1 MALPSFCWLNLSL
14 TPRFQIFR
22 LFQISQP
29 HKNTSVSSFTVAIT
43 LREARS
49 SGLIVCSALRSAKTA
64 FFFPTNQKQQPNQFH
79 LVGRRFPAL
88 LRPHVL
94 LWVLIG
100 WMDCPRLLCL
110 RHELHSE
117 KSRKK
122 KGLLE
127 FSEESVNIKCG
138 IETMQFPCAL
148 FAWLRN
154 LKIFFDLN

>member
-1 MALPSFCWLNLSL
+1 MVLPSFCWLNLSL

-22 LFQISQP
+22 LFQRSQP
-29 HKNTSVSSFTVAIT
+29 HKNTSLWSLTVAIT
-43 LREARS
+43 LREACS
-49 SGLIVCSALRSAKTA
+49 SGLIVCTRFAKTA
-64 FFFPTNQKQQPNQFH
+64 FFFPTNQKQQSNQFH

-100 WMDCPRLLCL
+100 WMECPRLLCL

-117 KSRKK
+117 NSRQKRR
-122 KGLLE
+122 LLE

-148 FAWLRN
+148 FAWRRN